1 MTDHFKRGDLSKL
14 GKGKRRSNT
23 NINPPNQNTNK
34 VLFGKIRASVK
45 PLIEKAKGKEE
56 WLLEWRMYP
65 TTSHH
70 GRDVSEKGHGCGCG
84 CGCGE

>member
-45 PLIEKAKGKEE
+45 GQYLISE
-56 WLLEWRMYP
+56 LPP
-65 TTSHH
+65 TENFLQE
-70 GRDVSEKGHGCGCG
+70 R
-84 CGCGE
+84 